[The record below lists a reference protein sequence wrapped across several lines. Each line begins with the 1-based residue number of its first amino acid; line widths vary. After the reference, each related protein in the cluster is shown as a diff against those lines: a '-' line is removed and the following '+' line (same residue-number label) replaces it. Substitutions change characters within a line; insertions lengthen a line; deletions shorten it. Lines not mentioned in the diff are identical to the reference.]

1 MLGSVVCLSWCS
13 CAESSPLIKKR
24 RNCSSE
30 KHAHKQAQGNLCW
43 ATSSPGF
50 DTSVLRADIGWLL
63 WGFFFVFAHLNSM
76 LIPSR
81 RFSQQPGCRR
91 TLVPACISV
100 CQPRRSTQHFSS
112 VRQWVETTGLLCLT
126 EKHLLQI
133 WGDIFFPWLCCSG
146 NSRAD
151 EHYHT
156 SASREH
162 VPTCLKWPPLAHLC
176 QTGLLYQTCSFFLG
190 IVASQSTD
198 FAFVSCRVHWVPT
211 V

>member
-133 WGDIFFPWLCCSG
+133 WGEIFFPWLCCSG
-146 NSRAD
+146 NSRAY
-151 EHYHT
+151 EHYHPLPAGNMSPHVWNDHRLHISIRQDYST
-156 SASREH
+156 KHAAS
-162 VPTCLKWPPLAHLC
+162 
-176 QTGLLYQTCSFFLG
+176 F
-190 IVASQSTD
+190 
-198 FAFVSCRVHWVPT
+198 
-211 V
+211 